1 MTCLPKF
8 ICEVYQYHTYW
19 ELPCFLS
26 LQNKVVMNSI
36 PVNSWSCQDI
46 PKKHENAIQ
55 EGNKLNI
62 EYSTVKI
69 L

>member
-1 MTCLPKF
+1 MN
-8 ICEVYQYHTYW
+8 YDQYHTYW